1 MCVVHRSLAVL
12 PRCLL
17 SCVRIRTRV
26 GEKLSEI
33 APYQVEVEQHM
44 NQLSTQLLGVVSG
57 EARGRGWGGRV
68 QARQGLCRGEGGQAT
83 S

>member
-1 MCVVHRSLAVL
+1 MCVVKRSLAFL
-12 PRCLL
+12 PPCWLL
-17 SCVRIRTRV
+17 CIRIRTRV

-57 EARGRGWGGRV
+57 EACERV
-68 QARQGLCRGEGGQAT
+68 G
-83 S
+83 